1 MQQIILVLAIGSL
14 TFINASVLPIKFNFG
29 NNKPV
34 SFAVKQCGKGRVQKK
49 KKKVIFITLGSGPP
63 PPKK

>member
-34 SFAVKQCGKGRVQKK
+34 SFAVKQCGKLVWLLSKDSKEHFFLEQL
-49 KKKVIFITLGSGPP
+49 IYI
-63 PPKK
+63 